1 VNANGILALCMTTC
15 FVAAGADADQKL
27 YRWTDENGRVFYTD
41 KPPPGDARNVE
52 RKRLGDRAGS
62 GPLPYATQMA
72 AKNFP
77 VTLYTSDCGEACD
90 EGRKLLEAR
99 GVPYAE
105 KAARDQNVQA
115 ELLKLTGGTSVEVP
129 VLVVGRTIV
138 RGWEATQWH
147 STLDAA
153 GYPKSSPVRPPAVA
167 TRKSGAGTP
176 TELSRNARDPAL
188 PQPARPQPAMDQTP

>member
-1 VNANGILALCMTTC
+1 VKANGVLALCLTALLA
-15 FVAAGADADQKL
+15 VAAGADADQKL
-27 YRWTDENGRVFYTD
+27 YRWTDANGRVFYTD
-41 KPPPGDARNVE
+41 TPPPGDARNVE
-52 RKRLGDRAGS
+52 TKSLGDRAGS

-72 AKNFP
+72 VKSFP

-90 EGRKLLEAR
+90 EGRKLLDAR

-105 KAARDQNVQA
+105 KAARDQGVQA

-153 GYPKSSPVRPPAVA
+153 GYPKSSPSPRSTT
-167 TRKSGAGTP
+167 TRKKVEAP
-176 TELSRNARDPAL
+176 KK
-188 PQPARPQPAMDQTP
+188 QTATAQEAPKQEAKP

>member
-1 VNANGILALCMTTC
+1 MNANGVLALCIAAC
-15 FVAAGADADQKL
+15 LVAAGAAADQKM
-27 YRWTDENGRVFYTD
+27 YRWTDANGRVFYAD

-90 EGRKLLEAR
+90 ESRKLLDAR

-115 ELLKLTGGTSVEVP
+115 ELLKLTGGTAVEVP

-153 GYPKSSPVRPPAVA
+153 GYPKSSSVGPTVVA
-167 TRKSGAGTP
+167 PTRKSASGTP
-176 TELSRNARDPAL
+176 TELPRTAGEPMRA
-188 PQPARPQPAMDQTP
+188 QPARGDKP

>member
-1 VNANGILALCMTTC
+1 VKANGVLVLCMTALLA
-15 FVAAGADADQKL
+15 VAAGADADQKM
-27 YRWTDENGRVFYTD
+27 YRWTDANGRVFYTD

-52 RKRLGDRAGS
+52 RKSLGDRAGS
-62 GPLPYATQMA
+62 GPLPYAVQMA

-90 EGRKLLEAR
+90 DGRKLLEAR

-105 KAARDQNVQA
+105 KAARDQHVQA

-153 GYPKSSPVRPPAVA
+153 GYPKTSAVRRSVVAPATKA
-167 TRKSGAGTP
+167 TSGSP
-176 TELSRNARDPAL
+176 TEPPRNSGG
-188 PQPARPQPAMDQTP
+188 PARPKPARGE

>member
-1 VNANGILALCMTTC
+1 VKANEILALGVTACL
-15 FVAAGADADQKL
+15 VAAGAGADQKL
-27 YRWTDENGRVFYTD
+27 YRWTDANGRVFYTD
-41 KPPPGDARNVE
+41 TPPPGDARNVE
-52 RKRLGDRAGS
+52 RKSLGDRAGS

-77 VTLYTSDCGEACD
+77 VTLYISDCGEACD
-90 EGRKLLEAR
+90 EGRKLLDAR

-105 KAARDQNVQA
+105 KVARDQNIQA

-153 GYPKSSPVRPPAVA
+153 GYPKSAPVRRPVIAPTKKNV
-167 TRKSGAGTP
+167 AGTP
-176 TELSRNARDPAL
+176 TEPPRDAVDPAREKK
-188 PQPARPQPAMDQTP
+188 P

>member
-1 VNANGILALCMTTC
+1 MKANGVLVLCMTALLA
-15 FVAAGADADQKL
+15 VAAGADADQKM
-27 YRWTDENGRVFYTD
+27 YRWTDANGRVFYTD

-52 RKRLGDRAGS
+52 RKSLGDRAGS
-62 GPLPYATQMA
+62 GPLPYAVQMA

-90 EGRKLLEAR
+90 DGRKLLEAR

-105 KAARDQNVQA
+105 KAARDQHVQA

-153 GYPKSSPVRPPAVA
+153 GYPKTSAVRRSVVAPATKA
-167 TRKSGAGTP
+167 TSGSP
-176 TELSRNARDPAL
+176 TEPPRNSGG
-188 PQPARPQPAMDQTP
+188 PARPQPARGE

>member
-1 VNANGILALCMTTC
+1 MKANGILALCMTAC

-27 YRWTDENGRVFYTD
+27 YRWTDANGRVFYTD
-41 KPPPGDARNVE
+41 KPPPTDARNVE

-72 AKNFP
+72 AKSFP

-90 EGRKLLEAR
+90 EGRKL
-99 GVPYAE
+99 
-105 KAARDQNVQA
+105 A

-153 GYPKSSPVRPPAVA
+153 GYPKSSPVRPQAAAA

-188 PQPARPQPAMDQTP
+188 PQPARPQPATDQTP

>member
-1 VNANGILALCMTTC
+1 VKANGVLALCMTALLA
-15 FVAAGADADQKL
+15 AAGADADQKL
-27 YRWTDENGRVFYTD
+27 YRWTDANGRVFYTD
-41 KPPPGDARNVE
+41 TPPPGDARNVE
-52 RKRLGDRAGS
+52 KKSLGDRAGT

-72 AKNFP
+72 AKSFP
-77 VTLYTSDCGEACD
+77 VTLYISDCGEACD
-90 EGRKLLEAR
+90 EGRKLLDAR

-105 KAARDQNVQA
+105 KAARDQAVQA

-153 GYPKSSPVRPPAVA
+153 GYPKSSPIPRSAAARKKVEAPKKQAA
-167 TRKSGAGTP
+167 TAQDAAKQDAKP
-176 TELSRNARDPAL
+176 
-188 PQPARPQPAMDQTP
+188 

>member
-1 VNANGILALCMTTC
+1 MTAC

-27 YRWTDENGRVFYTD
+27 YRWTDANGRVFYTD
-41 KPPPGDARNVE
+41 KPPPTDARNVE

-72 AKNFP
+72 AKSFP

-105 KAARDQNVQA
+105 KAARDQDVQA

-153 GYPKSSPVRPPAVA
+153 GYPKSSPVRPQAAAA

-188 PQPARPQPAMDQTP
+188 PQPARPQPATDQTP

>member
-1 VNANGILALCMTTC
+1 VKANGILALCMTAC

-27 YRWTDENGRVFYTD
+27 YRWTDANGRVFYTD

-52 RKRLGDRAGS
+52 RKSLGDRAGS

-72 AKNFP
+72 AKSFP

-90 EGRKLLEAR
+90 EGRKLLETR
-99 GVPYAE
+99 GVPYSE

-115 ELLKLTGGTSVEVP
+115 ELLKLTGGSSVEVP

-153 GYPKSSPVRPPAVA
+153 GYPKSSVVRRSVVA
-167 TRKSGAGTP
+167 PTRKASPGSP
-176 TELSRNARDPAL
+176 TEPPRNSGE
-188 PQPARPQPAMDQTP
+188 PARPQPARGE